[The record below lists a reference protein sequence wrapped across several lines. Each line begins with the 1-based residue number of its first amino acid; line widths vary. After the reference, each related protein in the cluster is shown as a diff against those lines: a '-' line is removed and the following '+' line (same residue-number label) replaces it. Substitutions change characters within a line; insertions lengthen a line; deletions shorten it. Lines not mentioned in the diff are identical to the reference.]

1 MPEVDNSSA
10 RFLSIHMKTPQL
22 VNDSMENLLTD
33 MSRTS
38 GNVGLRQV
46 PSGVRMYLTTVFMK
60 DVGEAVQ
67 DTITTATVGTSF
79 LNPLAMRNRPTAP
92 TEQRG
97 KKLVIIWKFDGGL
110 KVRHNMSCGVFLLT

>member
-1 MPEVDNSSA
+1 MSTC
-10 RFLSIHMKTPQL
+10 FLSIHMKTPQL
-22 VNDSMENLLTD
+22 VNDSMENLPTD

-67 DTITTATVGTSF
+67 DTVTTATVGTSF

-92 TEQRG
+92 TGQRG
-97 KKLVIIWKFDGGL
+97 KKLVII
-110 KVRHNMSCGVFLLT
+110 